1 VTGEAPYLAAFAAA
15 AEEAGAAEKA
25 YRREAAARI
34 EALEQERAFAFR
46 RLNLM
51 RSVAAAVAGAE
62 GEEIAVANAQAM
74 LREKLGWSADSESR
88 SAVLTRFA
96 PVAAG
101 AFASLRG
108 NERAAAPD
116 IAKMLADF
124 EAWYAE
130 TQHAS
135 FWLLFDHYMPET
147 PVVDF

>member
-15 AEEAGAAEKA
+15 AEKAGVEEKA

-51 RSVAAAVAGAE
+51 RSVAGAVAGAE

-74 LREKLGWSADSESR
+74 LREKLGWTADSESR

-101 AFASLRG
+101 AFASLRDTENATVPG
-108 NERAAAPD
+108 VAR
-116 IAKMLADF
+116 MLAEF
-124 EAWYAE
+124 ETWYAE
-130 TQHAS
+130 THNAS
-135 FWLLFDHYMPET
+135 FWALFDHYMPET

>member
-1 VTGEAPYLAAFAAA
+1 MVEAPYLAAFATA
-15 AEEAGAAEKA
+15 AEEAGTAETA

-51 RSVAAAVAGAE
+51 RSVAGAVAGAE

-101 AFASLRG
+101 AFASALAEEVVSG
-108 NERAAAPD
+108 PD
-116 IAKMLADF
+116 VATLLAEF
-124 EAWYAE
+124 ESWYAE
-130 TQHAS
+130 THNS
-135 FWLLFDHYMPET
+135 PFWALFEHYMPET